1 MVFYGVFYKKMI
13 ILIRH
18 GETIWNREGRF
29 QGRLDSPLTQKGRL
43 QAKENG
49 KKLKGIVSKD
59 IKIFSSPLG
68 RAKETAY
75 IISNELGINRDKI
88 IFDNRVIEFDYG
100 IFEGKRKIDIIDT
113 KEFKDR
119 EANKWYYKIE
129 NGESYEIVSKRV
141 KSFLDTIIDEDEVI
155 VIAHEMVNR
164 TIRGIYCNYS
174 KDKTLTLRQPN
185 DTIYLLSGGE
195 EKLLL

>member
-1 MVFYGVFYKKMI
+1 MI
-13 ILIRH
+13 TLVRH
-18 GETIWNREGRF
+18 GETVWNREGRF
-29 QGRLDSPLTQKGRL
+29 QGRLNSPLTDKGRL
-43 QAKENG
+43 QAKENA

-68 RAKETAY
+68 RAKETAC
-75 IISNELGINRDKI
+75 IICDELGIDRDKI
-88 IFDNRVIEFDYG
+88 IFDNRIIEFDYG
-100 IFEGKRKIDIIDT
+100 IFEGKRKIDVMNT
-113 KEFKDR
+113 KEFRDR
-119 EANKWYYKIE
+119 EANKWDYKIE
-129 NGESYEIVSKRV
+129 NGESYEIVSNRV
-141 KSFLDTIIDEDEVI
+141 KSFLDTIRDEDEVI

>member
-29 QGRLDSPLTQKGRL
+29 QGRLNSPLTQKGKN

-49 KKLKGIVSKD
+49 KKLKDIVSKD

-75 IISNELGINRDKI
+75 IISDELGISRERI
-88 IFDNRVIEFDYG
+88 IFDNRIIEFDYG
-100 IFEGKRKIDIIDT
+100 IFEGKKKIDVINS
-113 KEFKDR
+113 KEFQAR

-129 NGESYEIVSKRV
+129 NGESYEIVSQRV
-141 KSFLDTIIDEDEVI
+141 KSFLDSIKDEVM

-164 TIRGIYCNYS
+164 TIRGLYCNYS

-185 DTIYLLSGGE
+185 DTIYILSGGG
-195 EKLLL
+195 EKILR

>member
-1 MVFYGVFYKKMI
+1 MI

-18 GETIWNREGRF
+18 GETVWNREGRF
-29 QGRLDSPLTQKGRL
+29 QGRLNSPLTQKGRL

-49 KKLKGIVSKD
+49 AKLKAIISKN

-75 IISNELGINRDKI
+75 IICDELGIDRDKI

-100 IFEGKRKIDIIDT
+100 IFEGKKKIDVIDT
-113 KEFKDR
+113 KEFRDR
-119 EANKWYYKIE
+119 EANKWFYRVE
-129 NGESYEIVSKRV
+129 NGESYEIVAKRV
-141 KSFLDTIIDEDEVI
+141 KSFLNTIKDEDEVI

-174 KDKTLTLRQPN
+174 KDKTLSLRQPN
-185 DTIYLLSGGE
+185 DTIITLDSGE
-195 EKLLL
+195 EKLI

>member
-1 MVFYGVFYKKMI
+1 MI

-29 QGRLDSPLTQKGRL
+29 QGRLNSPLTKKGKN

-49 KKLKGIVSKD
+49 KKLKDIVSKD

-75 IISNELGINRDKI
+75 IISDELGISRDKI
-88 IFDNRVIEFDYG
+88 IFDNRIIEFDYG
-100 IFEGKRKIDIIDT
+100 IFEGKKRIDVMNS

-129 NGESYEIVSKRV
+129 NGESYEIVSHRV
-141 KSFLDTIIDEDEVI
+141 KSFLESIRDEDEVI

-164 TIRGIYCNYS
+164 TIRGLYCNYS

-185 DTIYLLSGGE
+185 DTIFTLHHVIRP
-195 EKLLL
+195 